1 MPAFL
6 SLFTEFF
13 RAVLRPRRTD
23 LQFASKS
30 LLAGILALYL
40 AFRFELQQP
49 QWALVT
55 VFVVSQP
62 LSGMVL
68 AKSVF
73 RLLGTCI
80 GAVVSVALIAQF
92 GQAPLPFLL
101 AMAAWLAFCTAGASL
116 LQNFSSYGFVL
127 AGYTTAIIALPS
139 SAAPMTV
146 FDQAVARCSEIGLGI
161 LCASLVSIVLWPRRV
176 QQQLAE
182 QGKGAWETGLQAAAA
197 ELTGADERG
206 PLIRAMGRIVAVDAQ
221 REHAWF
227 EGESG
232 RRRAQAL
239 RVLNAD
245 LLGLLRAAR
254 KVAREWRLL
263 DQAAAAAL
271 EPWRRE
277 VMVLLEKAEYRA
289 FDDCR
294 ERLGAAARERD
305 NAQQRLCLEC
315 LARTLE
321 MAGEAQ
327 RSMQALVYGEA
338 PRNAPGV
345 IVWHRDIE
353 RGLLY
358 GLRSALAFL
367 CVSAF
372 WLATAWPSGL
382 GAVSITGVVLSL
394 FASRDNP
401 AGAGLNF
408 LRGIVLS
415 VPFAGVAG
423 LVILPLCDGFP
434 ALALVLGVPLFIAA
448 LCMTRPP
455 IAAIASSFCIFY
467 VKNIGP
473 SNEMSYDLGH
483 FLNSALATVIGVAF
497 AVLVFNLVRLAPGQR
512 HYRRVLAAILADLAR
527 LTRGPLP
534 PLEVWFDGRSAD
546 RLLRLAQFYKNLPAE
561 RRARWRGGLLALDL
575 GDELLF
581 LRARLAAARGPV
593 RRARDAYLLC
603 LHDLLLAG
611 GPRAGREQALEAA
624 SVALFKA
631 LENDHRL
638 PAEDRELARATL
650 VQLQFIWLRWCR
662 QDPAAAPAQQAR
674 PIAASD

>member
-1 MPAFL
+1 
-6 SLFTEFF
+6 
-13 RAVLRPRRTD
+13 
-23 LQFASKS
+23 
-30 LLAGILALYL
+30 
-40 AFRFELQQP
+40 
-49 QWALVT
+49 
-55 VFVVSQP
+55 
-62 LSGMVL
+62 
-68 AKSVF
+68 
-73 RLLGTCI
+73 
-80 GAVVSVALIAQF
+80 
-92 GQAPLPFLL
+92 
-101 AMAAWLAFCTAGASL
+101 
-116 LQNFSSYGFVL
+116 
-127 AGYTTAIIALPS
+127 
-139 SAAPMTV
+139 
-146 FDQAVARCSEIGLGI
+146 
-161 LCASLVSIVLWPRRV
+161 
-176 QQQLAE
+176 
-182 QGKGAWETGLQAAAA
+182 
-197 ELTGADERG
+197 
-206 PLIRAMGRIVAVDAQ
+206 
-221 REHAWF
+221 
-227 EGESG
+227 
-232 RRRAQAL
+232 
-239 RVLNAD
+239 
-245 LLGLLRAAR
+245 
-254 KVAREWRLL
+254 
-263 DQAAAAAL
+263 
-271 EPWRRE
+271 
-277 VMVLLEKAEYRA
+277 
-289 FDDCR
+289 
-294 ERLGAAARERD
+294 
-305 NAQQRLCLEC
+305 
-315 LARTLE
+315 
-321 MAGEAQ
+321 
-327 RSMQALVYGEA
+327 MQALVYGEA